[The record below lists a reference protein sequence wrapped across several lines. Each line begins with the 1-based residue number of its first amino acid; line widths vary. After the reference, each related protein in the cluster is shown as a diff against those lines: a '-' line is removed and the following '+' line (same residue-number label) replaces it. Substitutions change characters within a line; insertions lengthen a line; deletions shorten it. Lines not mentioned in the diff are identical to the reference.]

1 MQLDWESLV
10 RRYVYDPAKTPYFTA
25 VSRLNRAQARS
36 ELFLYTL
43 FLVVLTGVIG
53 VAALSPALPHG
64 GAVGVP
70 IYAFAVA
77 IAAVVLGFT
86 KHVAA
91 AAFCATAPVG
101 ALLYFAVYGFQPD
114 LGTGDRIVMVV
125 IVLLWLRYSWRMMR
139 IVKAYPTLPD
149 AGAGG

>member
-10 RRYVYDPAKTPYFTA
+10 KRYVYNDAKTPYFTA
-25 VSRLNRAQARS
+25 VSRLNRGQARS
-36 ELFLYTL
+36 ELFVYTL
-43 FLVVLTGVIG
+43 FLVVLLGVIG

-70 IYAFAVA
+70 VYAFAVV
-77 IAAVVLGFT
+77 IAAVVLGLT

-101 ALLYFAVYGFQPD
+101 ALLYFVLYGFQAG
-114 LGTGDRIVMVV
+114 LGTGDRIVLVV
-125 IVLLWLRYSWRMMR
+125 IVLLYSWRTLR
-139 IVKAYPTLPD
+139 IVMAYPTLPD
-149 AGAGG
+149 PGGSR